1 MKRKYIALI
10 SALTFASTLSNANVI
25 YAEEKVNIENT
36 PKINAEEPVANKIEE
51 FAKKYMGL
59 PYIFGG
65 EDPNVGLDC
74 SSFTRF
80 VLKQVGIN
88 LPRTAAEQFASGKGI
103 PTTELR
109 KGDLVFFETYKAG
122 PSHVGIYLEN
132 GNFIH
137 EGGTKVH
144 ISNLS
149 NPYYKSRYLGA
160 RKFINNDNI
169 VPSVVL
175 DGNNTTIEQET
186 KQTITIPK
194 KIEDM
199 PKSFNVTPNGVHSK
213 YPITIGDTL
222 ERNGKKIKNYSLDT
236 NESTSNNQNEDID
249 STNVMEKLEETI
261 APASEKQ
268 KQLQIE
274 NEIQLFN
281 YGHNTFLPTPKFE
294 SITMINNFKLN
305 REEIAVI
312 LETLINKTKN
322 KSLLNDKPLIIKD
335 VMSEDPY
342 YKSIQ
347 FVLSHNFLTTNSKSF
362 EPKRDFTQEEA
373 TILIQNLSN
382 HPYIKLT
389 PEDLNYVKANEA
401 NPEFALNYFY
411 ALAKSLIAEN
421 KPIAQKKVK
430 ENVSLEPI
438 EKLALVKKI

>member
-1 MKRKYIALI
+1 
-10 SALTFASTLSNANVI
+10 
-25 YAEEKVNIENT
+25 
-36 PKINAEEPVANKIEE
+36 
-51 FAKKYMGL
+51 
-59 PYIFGG
+59 
-65 EDPNVGLDC
+65 
-74 SSFTRF
+74 
-80 VLKQVGIN
+80 
-88 LPRTAAEQFASGKGI
+88 
-103 PTTELR
+103 
-109 KGDLVFFETYKAG
+109 
-122 PSHVGIYLEN
+122 
-132 GNFIH
+132 
-137 EGGTKVH
+137 
-144 ISNLS
+144 
-149 NPYYKSRYLGA
+149 
-160 RKFINNDNI
+160 
-169 VPSVVL
+169 
-175 DGNNTTIEQET
+175 
-186 KQTITIPK
+186 K

-312 LETLINKTKN
+312 LEALINKTKN

-382 HPYIKLT
+382 
-389 PEDLNYVKANEA
+389 
-401 NPEFALNYFY
+401 
-411 ALAKSLIAEN
+411 
-421 KPIAQKKVK
+421 
-430 ENVSLEPI
+430 
-438 EKLALVKKI
+438 